1 MWWGFFKAL
10 LKREPR
16 YDDAAFRM
24 FLRGYQWAC
33 LLYGKSAATKRLNQ
47 KQLSRWQSSNN
58 DALQNS
64 LSSQPNS
71 AHSQTAVV

>member
-24 FLRGYQWAC
+24 FLRRYQWAC